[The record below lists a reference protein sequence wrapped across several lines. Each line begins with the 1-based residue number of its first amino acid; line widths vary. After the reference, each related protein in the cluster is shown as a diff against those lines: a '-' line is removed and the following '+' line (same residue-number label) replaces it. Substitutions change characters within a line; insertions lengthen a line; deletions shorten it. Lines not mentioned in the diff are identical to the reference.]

1 MQGTSGRGWRW
12 WVGRAGRVL
21 IASGILVLLF
31 AAYQLWGTGIQAARA
46 QDELSSEFDEALDAA
61 SSTTAATT
69 TTTPTGSTTSVPA
82 TTMPSTTAPPATAPP
97 APQEGG
103 PVAKIE
109 IPRIGVDWIVVEG
122 VDVADL
128 RKGPGHY
135 PGTPLPGV
143 RGNVAIAGHRTTYGA
158 PFQDINELDPGD
170 EIILTSVTGRY
181 VYRVTGTQIVSPSET
196 SVLAPS
202 EEPILTLTSCHPE
215 YSARERIIVSAAFDA
230 AASSPLL
237 EPASAPPATTTATLA
252 PATTAPGQ
260 VTTAPATTQPDS
272 PVVSPPAPDLDTFG
286 QGWVSDQKAWAH
298 LAFWG
303 TLLAAIAV
311 GAWLLGKRI
320 PQWAAALIGIVPFTF
335 VLYFFFDNVNR
346 LLPPNL

>member
-1 MQGTSGRGWRW
+1 
-12 WVGRAGRVL
+12 VA
-21 IASGILVLLF
+21 
-31 AAYQLWGTGIQAARA
+31 
-46 QDELSSEFDEALDAA
+46 
-61 SSTTAATT
+61 
-69 TTTPTGSTTSVPA
+69 P
-82 TTMPSTTAPPATAPP
+82 TTAPPPTAPP
-97 APQEGG
+97 APPEGD
-103 PVAKIE
+103 PVAKLE

-122 VDVADL
+122 VDVPDL

-135 PGTPLPGV
+135 PGTALPGV

-158 PFQDINELDPGD
+158 PFQDVNELEPGD

-202 EEPILTLTSCHPE
+202 EEAILTLTSCHPE

-237 EPASAPPATTTATLA
+237 EPASAT
-252 PATTAPGQ
+252 PATTAPTLAPP
-260 VTTAPATTQPDS
+260 TTAPATTVPGQTTTVPATTQPDS
-272 PVVSPPAPDLDTFG
+272 PVVSPPPPDLNTFE
-286 QGWVSDQKAWAH
+286 QGWVGDDKAWAH

-303 TLLAAIAV
+303 TILTAIAV

-320 PQWAAALIGIVPFTF
+320 PQWAAALIGLVPFTIA
-335 VLYFFFDNVNR
+335 LYFFFDNVNR

>member
-1 MQGTSGRGWRW
+1 
-12 WVGRAGRVL
+12 
-21 IASGILVLLF
+21 
-31 AAYQLWGTGIQAARA
+31 
-46 QDELSSEFDEALDAA
+46 
-61 SSTTAATT
+61 
-69 TTTPTGSTTSVPA
+69 
-82 TTMPSTTAPPATAPP
+82 
-97 APQEGG
+97 
-103 PVAKIE
+103 VAKIE

-122 VDVADL
+122 VEVADL

-135 PGTPLPGV
+135 PGTALPGV

-237 EPASAPPATTTATLA
+237 EPATAPPATTTPTLA
-252 PATTAPGQ
+252 PATTTPGE
-260 VTTAPATTQPDS
+260 VTTVPATTQPDS
-272 PVVSPPAPDLDTFG
+272 PAVAPPAPDLNTFG
-286 QGWVSDQKAWAH
+286 QGWVSDDKAWAH

-303 TLLAAIAV
+303 TILTAIAV

-320 PQWAAALIGIVPFTF
+320 PQWAAALIGIVPFTIA
-335 VLYFFFDNVNR
+335 LYFFFDNVNR